1 VVRDAIARQF
11 DVDKNSVEMNQKTG
25 AITFLARKGRSIY
38 LEKLFANLQATRM
51 NGPTGNHLVSFI
63 VTATGE
69 VALADNELALK
80 VAGTAQRFVLDTD
93 PKALP
98 RPGEKAAFQRLKEA
112 LADGKTAVEVTG
124 RVRGWE
130 GRFTGFMKAL
140 PDAAAVDPRSQD
152 RPAVFQ
158 PRLLVSDFK
167 LLQK

>member
-1 VVRDAIARQF
+1 VVRDATARQF

-25 AITFLARKGRSIY
+25 AITFSAKKGRSIY

-51 NGPTGNHLVSFI
+51 NGPTNNHLVSLI

-69 VALADNELALK
+69 VAMADKELVLK
-80 VAGTAQRFVLDTD
+80 VAGTKQRFVLEDD
-93 PKALP
+93 PKVVP
-98 RPGEKAAFQRLKEA
+98 RKGEKTAFQRLKEA

-130 GRFTGFMKAL
+130 GRFTNFMKAL
-140 PDAAAVDPRSQD
+140 PEASVEDPKDPDKS
-152 RPAVFQ
+152 AVFK

-167 LLQK
+167 LLRK